1 MSPEMPADDVLA
13 QMARHVGRLESRV
26 HMLES
31 LTRPQAKE
39 RIAGIFKTDL
49 SIAVVLWLAKADSQ
63 KQLAVL
69 VSKSIGRRVGQM
81 TISRELRRLKSLGV
95 LGQTKSRTFF
105 LEESWLEAGLD
116 AELRRKAKALRL
128 KVAPRRKASR

>member
-1 MSPEMPADDVLA
+1 MSPEMAADDVLE

-31 LTRPQAKE
+31 LTRPQARE

-49 SIAVVLWLAKADSQ
+49 SIAVVLWLGKADSQ

-69 VSKSIGRRVGQM
+69 VSKSIRRRVGQVTM
-81 TISRELRRLKSLGV
+81 SKELRRLKSHGV
-95 LGQTKSRTFF
+95 LGRTKAGTFYV
-105 LEESWLEAGLD
+105 EESWREVGLE
-116 AELRRKAKALRL
+116 AELRRKAKGLGL